1 MRRFFALSLATS
13 LLGGCS
19 CKGTPAP
26 PASVPDAGL
35 AMRRQEAPP
44 QAAPTPPAPP
54 KEPTA
59 FDKAV
64 QLHQQG
70 RASGEAGNFQE
81 ALALFQ
87 QAREL
92 APQWPFPLYDTAY
105 TYLLMGDAAKA
116 LAVFEQ
122 VDKLEP
128 QGFAETKRLVEC
140 LRREKAGRI
149 PKGTYR
155 KFLDVMRSRS
165 PEELERK
172 LRALTKA
179 APGFYPAWRELI
191 PFGKDLDEQDKLLAR
206 ALSLE
211 PDAQSKGELLVY
223 KATLL
228 RRRGKELEARALLQS
243 LVDDPKSLPST
254 VTEAREALTF
264 TLPP

>member
-26 PASVPDAGL
+26 PASVPEAV
-35 AMRRQEAPP
+35 RRQEAPP
-44 QAAPTPPAPP
+44 QVAAPLSPAPP

-64 QLHQQG
+64 QLHQRG
-70 RASGEAGNFQE
+70 RASGEAGNFKE
-81 ALALFQ
+81 ALAFFQ

-105 TYLLMGDAAKA
+105 THLLMGDGAKA
-116 LAVFEQ
+116 LTLFEQ

-128 QGFAETKRLVEC
+128 QGFAETRRMVEC

-155 KFLDVMRSRS
+155 KFIDVMRSRS
-165 PEELERK
+165 PEELEQK
-172 LRALTKA
+172 LEELTKA

-191 PFGKDLDEQDKLLAR
+191 PFGKDLDEQDKLMAR

-243 LVDDPKSLPST
+243 LVDDPKSPPST
-254 VTEAREALTF
+254 VTDAKEALTF